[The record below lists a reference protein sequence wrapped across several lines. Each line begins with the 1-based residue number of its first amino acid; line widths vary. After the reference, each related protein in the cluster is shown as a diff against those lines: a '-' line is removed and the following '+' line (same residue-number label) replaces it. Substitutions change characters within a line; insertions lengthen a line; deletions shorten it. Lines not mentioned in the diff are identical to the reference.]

1 MVGTEDRAVAKA
13 EDPSF
18 PDDSCRS

>member
-18 PDDSCRS
+18 PDDFCRS